1 MSLVRFSVSLDKR
14 VLDEFDRLIK
24 KKGYPT
30 RSKAITDLIR
40 EKLVSEEIKV
50 EDKDVVG
57 VITLVYNHHK
67 RELVNRLVDIQH
79 DFNELIIAS
88 QHVHLDHDNCF
99 EVILVKGNL
108 RRISELANRLK
119 ATKGVKHGSLHVEAV
134 CGHIL

>member
-30 RSKAITDLIR
+30 RSKAISDLIR
-40 EKLVSEEIKV
+40 EKLVREEIKV

-57 VITLVYNHHK
+57 VITLVYDHHK

-99 EVILVKGNL
+99 EVVLVKGNL
-108 RRISELANRLK
+108 RKISELANRLK
-119 ATKGVKHGSLHVEAV
+119 TTKGVKHGSLHVEVV